1 MIVTD
6 GIFGR
11 EELPMRYTRVCPL
24 CGGTVGQRL
33 GCSRKTPETVRYG
46 ALLSMDLACDNPAC
60 GFSLAF
66 PFDAEL
72 YVRHVTEVL
81 RARTRLL
88 LPDQRVTEMLNA
100 LANCKKNEDDPL
112 SERIFERING
122 LFMEALGEILKD
134 TRQMLRALSFREPN
148 AEIRKKTR
156 EELQVFLRFLSR
168 MEGYYPT
175 PRLESEFKALEEGLK
190 KLDYRYELG
199 MLMLDTDPARAE
211 ELFLQGKEAGEIR
224 SRVAY
229 VKYVLASRSAPDREE
244 DLRAE
249 FLRLA
254 PYSQEAV
261 DECIR
266 RTAVGKESLLLPLNA
281 YLETSYPNLSFDGKL
296 TFLCLLL
303 NAGID
308 CCEPTLRKSPIF
320 STGEAVDADAWDT
333 SRNVLSEMDTLA
345 VILTDRCAELR
356 AAIAR
361 LESETGE
368 GGELDAIRAE
378 ADEIDAL
385 IEYLIGCCMYYRSR
399 MEFEKRFDD
408 RYLREAVGHFSAF
421 LESTLMRGSSAGAL
435 DIPSLIGF
443 RNLRALYGR
452 AEKYLSEL
460 GDAEHVRRIG
470 FDTP

>member
-1 MIVTD
+1 
-6 GIFGR
+6 
-11 EELPMRYTRVCPL
+11 MRYTRVCPL
-24 CGGTVGQRL
+24 CGGAVVQRN
-33 GCSRKTPETVRYG
+33 GCGSKTPEAVRYG
-46 ALLSMDLACDNPAC
+46 TMLSMDLACDNPAC
-60 GFSLAF
+60 DFSLAF

-81 RARTRLL
+81 RARTRAL
-88 LPDQRVTEMLNA
+88 LPDRRVTEMLDA

-112 SERIFERING
+112 SERIFDGING

-168 MEGYYPT
+168 MEGHYPT

-190 KLDYRYELG
+190 ALDYRYELG
-199 MLMLDTDPARAE
+199 MLMLDTDPARAR

-229 VKYVLASRSAPDREE
+229 VKYILASDEE
-244 DLRAE
+244 QDLRAE

-281 YLETSYPNLSFDGKL
+281 YLETSYPQIFFDGKL
-296 TFLCLLL
+296 TFLCLIL

-308 CCEPTLRKSPIF
+308 CCEPTLRQSPIF
-320 STGEAVDADAWDT
+320 STGEAIDADAWET
-333 SRNVLSEMDTLA
+333 SRNVLSEMDALA

-356 AAIAR
+356 AAITD

-368 GGELDAIRAE
+368 GGEIDAIRAE

-385 IEYLIGCCMYYRSR
+385 TEYLIGCCMYYRSR
-399 MEFEKRFDD
+399 MDFEKRFDD
-408 RYLREAVGHFSAF
+408 RYLREAVGHFFAF
-421 LESTLMRGSSAGAL
+421 LESPLMRVSSAGAL

-452 AEKYLSEL
+452 AEQYLSEL
-460 GDAEHVRRIG
+460 EDAEQVRRIG